1 MRLYELTKRLEELE
15 GLDPIGDKL
24 ADAVSRLIPHGAVKD
39 LLSGTWLGHSLHPV
53 LTDVPIGT
61 WLSASALDVL
71 GGEETEEAAELLIGA
86 GLVAAVPTV
95 TSGLSDWADTI
106 GGERRLGVLHA
117 AGNAT
122 VALLYG
128 GSLWARRRGNRGL
141 GVLLGLSGA
150 SVAMLSAYL
159 GGHLSL
165 SLGVGVNQ
173 TAFEAGSAE
182 WRSTVPADALGADPL
197 LVDVD
202 GTAVVL
208 VRKGEQIHAL
218 ANRCSHLGGP
228 LNEGEVHDHS
238 ITCPWHL
245 STFDVRDGSVVTGP
259 ARAPQPGYDVRIEGG
274 RIELRR
280 RATDH

>member
-1 MRLYELTKRLEELE
+1 MGLYELTERLEELE
-15 GLDPIGDKL
+15 GLDPIGDKV
-24 ADAVSRLIPHGAVKD
+24 ADVVSRVIPHGTLKD

-71 GGEETEEAAELLIGA
+71 GGEETEGAAEFLIGA
-86 GLVAAVPTV
+86 GLLAAVPTV
-95 TSGLSDWADTI
+95 ASGLTDWSDTI
-106 GGERRLGVLHA
+106 GGERRVGLVHA

-122 VALLYG
+122 VTVLYG
-128 GSLWARRRGNRGL
+128 ASLWARRRGKRGL

-150 SVAMLSAYL
+150 GVATLSAYL

-182 WRSTVPADALGADPL
+182 WKSTVPADALGADPL

-208 VRKGEQIHAL
+208 VRKGEEIHAL

-228 LNEGEVHDHS
+228 LNEGEVRDHT

-245 STFDVRDGSVVTGP
+245 STFDLEDGSVVNGP

-280 RATDH
+280 RAADH